1 MDLEGFFGLFMML
14 LHWRVTVSLIVGIVL
29 AISLVNTLTWF
40 NGLQGMVVAVLGFL
54 FGALWEDTARGLR
67 ATAPTGDHGKKETKP
82 IVQYALALVMSAFWG
97 VFSATS
103 MESFLAGAVVFVLVA
118 WAWYK
123 HAACEQV
130 RGSRDQ
136 AVICILLAGLI
147 YPLVAAW
154 ASRAVFGS

>member
-103 MESFLAGAVVFVLVA
+103 M
-118 WAWYK
+118 
-123 HAACEQV
+123 
-130 RGSRDQ
+130 
-136 AVICILLAGLI
+136 
-147 YPLVAAW
+147 
-154 ASRAVFGS
+154 